1 MNNISIKDLVRYIID
16 SIDII
21 VTIKTE
27 EKLNLYKN
35 NYDSA
40 EYAKDLEILLQKEEN
55 AIRQH
60 ISIEHQFRIQCEKF
74 AKKIDM
80 LENEKI
86 KIINEVVRYIYYKS
100 KIIYL

>member
-21 VTIKTE
+21 VTIKAE
-27 EKLNLYKN
+27 EKINLYKN

-40 EYAKDLEILLQKEEN
+40 EYAKGLELLLQKEEN
-55 AIRQH
+55 SIRQH

-74 AKKIDM
+74 SKKIDM

-86 KIINEVVRYIYYKS
+86 KISNEVVRYIYYK
-100 KIIYL
+100 